1 MKTFKQLILLF
12 TISIFSFSCDSNDKG
27 VGMNTWEG
35 VEDLKFHLGTEDPI
49 ETVMEF
55 DNADREKDYE
65 KMRLMTTD
73 STTFTGGNGI
83 VKSVD
88 EYFDQKS
95 NQDARL
101 DSLGASWTWKTTAIF
116 SVDLAPGEG
125 GELVHNYFDGK
136 YTEGDIVNNVR
147 GMEMWYIVDGKVIR
161 RTAYFQDIPEENEE
175 ENEE

>member
-1 MKTFKQLILLF
+1 MKHLKQLILLF
-12 TISIFSFSCDSNDKG
+12 TICIFSFSCDSNDKA

-49 ETVMEF
+49 NTVMEF
-55 DNADREKDYE
+55 DNADRAKDYE
-65 KMRLMTTD
+65 KMRSMTTD
-73 STTFTGGNGI
+73 TSTFIGGNGI
-83 VKSVD
+83 VRSVD

-95 NQDARL
+95 DRDARL

-136 YTEGDIVNNVR
+136 YTEGNMVNNVR
-147 GMEMWYIVDGKVIR
+147 GCLLYTSPSPRDRLLSRMPSS
-161 RTAYFQDIPEENEE
+161 A
-175 ENEE
+175 